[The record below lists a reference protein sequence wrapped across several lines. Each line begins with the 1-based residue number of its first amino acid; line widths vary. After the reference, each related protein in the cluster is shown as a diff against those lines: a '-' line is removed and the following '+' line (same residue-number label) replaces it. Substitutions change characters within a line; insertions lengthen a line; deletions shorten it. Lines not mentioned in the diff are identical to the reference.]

1 MLREERWYVAR
12 LSAPRSPLGVRVC
25 SCVCGWARLNLESD
39 EAAERYLINHHLA
52 AKIVQLQLVLLRQR
66 VVMTVQK
73 SQAEVLINRLQYAL
87 RAYQSPPLRAAR
99 LGAEGRSAAQEDFYA
114 RKRADAGVRRS
125 CGVRLN
131 SAAA

>member
-1 MLREERWYVAR
+1 VRPGHRWVCVCVC
-12 LSAPRSPLGVRVC
+12 VRV
-25 SCVCGWARLNLESD
+25 WARLNLESD
-39 EAAERYLINHHLA
+39 EAAERHLINHHLA
-52 AKIVQLQLVLLRQR
+52 TKIVQLQLVLLRQR

-73 SQAEVLINRLQYAL
+73 SQAEVLVNRLQYAL
-87 RAYQSPPLRAAR
+87 RAYQSP
-99 LGAEGRSAAQEDFYA
+99 GWDGGEGRHDAHEDFYA